1 MKVYKIDY
9 LVQKDRVRKDVFVE
23 IGKDG
28 KIIGIQK
35 EFNGDYDVIKGLV
48 LPGFQNAHS
57 HCFQYAMAGMAEIHS
72 TVNEPDD
79 FWSWRDSMYKI
90 ALQISPE
97 QLESVAT
104 MLYSEMLRFGY
115 TEVAEFHYLH
125 HDKNGQAYSNLSE
138 MGERLMAAAQKVG
151 MKITL
156 IPIFYQKGG
165 FGKEV
170 TEGQKRFLSP
180 DSDKYLE
187 LVESSRKSAEK
198 YSKAK
203 VVKGIHSL
211 RAVDEK
217 SLQNVLKTKES
228 ELPLHI
234 HISEQLKEVEECQAF
249 YGARPVEWLMDNFDV
264 NENYHLV
271 HATHLTDSEVSSI
284 AKSKASVVLCPST
297 EGNLGDGIFPLREF
311 QSKRGRW
318 SIGTDS
324 HIGLQ
329 FMEELRILDYGQRLI
344 SHKRNTFYSQEQG
357 NSGFYSLEQSIFNG
371 RKAMGRDTEN
381 FFEIGEDFDAVVV
394 DLAHPLLF
402 MSNPELKLTTN
413 LFSMDQTSIKEVYVA
428 GERLVTG
435 GMHNQI
441 DSIWMDF
448 AKTMDELK
456 FRLS

>member
-1 MKVYKIDY
+1 MKVYKIDS
-9 LVQKDRVRKDVFVE
+9 LVQKDHVLKDVFVE
-23 IGKDG
+23 IGQDG
-28 KIIGIQK
+28 KIVGIQTDCS
-35 EFNGDYDVIKGLV
+35 GDYDVINGMV

-72 TVNEPDD
+72 TENEPDD

-125 HDKNGQAYSNLSE
+125 HDKNGDPYSNLSE

-165 FGKEV
+165 FGKDA
-170 TEGQKRFLSP
+170 TEGQRRFLSS
-180 DSDKYLE
+180 DSDEYLN
-187 LVESSRKSAEK
+187 LVEASRKSAEN
-198 YSKAK
+198 YSKAS

-211 RAVDEK
+211 RAVDQK
-217 SLQNVLKTKES
+217 SLENVLKTKENA
-228 ELPLHI
+228 LPLHI
-234 HISEQLKEVEECQAF
+234 HISEQLKEVEECKAF
-249 YGARPVEWLMDNFDV
+249 YGARPVEWLINNFDV
-264 NENYHLV
+264 DENYHLV
-271 HATHLTDSEVSSI
+271 HATHLTESEVSSI

-297 EGNLGDGIFPLREF
+297 EGNLGDGIFPLRDF
-311 QSKRGRW
+311 QNQLGRW

-344 SHKRNTFYSQEQG
+344 SHKRNTFYSSEQG
-357 NSGFYSLEQSIFNG
+357 NSGFYALQQSIFNG
-371 RKAMGRDTEN
+371 RKAMGRDTKD

-394 DLAHPLLF
+394 DIAHPLLF
-402 MSNPELKLTTN
+402 MSSSELKLSTN
-413 LFSMDQTSIKEVYVA
+413 LFSMDQTSIKEVYVQ
-428 GERLVTG
+428 GERVVTG

-441 DSIWMDF
+441 DSIWLDF
-448 AKTMDELK
+448 AKTLK
-456 FRLS
+456 KLNFRS